1 MIQYYYLYK
10 NIPRLDLHGKTS
22 FEMIVLVDGFIKEN
36 KAMKN
41 YLIGIIHG
49 KGSGILKRE
58 LHKYCWD
65 KVEKG
70 IFYGRI
76 MGCIW

>member
-1 MIQYYYLYK
+1 
-10 NIPRLDLHGKTS
+10 
-22 FEMIVLVDGFIKEN
+22 MIVLVDGFIKEN

-58 LHKYCWD
+58 LHKYLQNNRSVVD
-65 KVEKG
+65 FKLNIYNDGETIVEIK
-70 IFYGRI
+70 
-76 MGCIW
+76 